1 VSDSPKGNELC
12 AKCSYTYDGH
22 IGNTGCL
29 YPCWTPSGRYRAV
42 PPSPSGQPPRPMR
55 CLDGLHQFTAPAT
68 VCQCGKRTLAPYSPP
83 TGSDTR
89 TLCAV
94 CGIWQ
99 CLARHGGGTCHAV
112 NGPADVSC
120 GACYANRPTIKPDL
134 TVASEEPPACR
145 QRAAS
150 LHPRLGLSYACVLTA
165 GHNGECAPGGTCY
178 EHGPYI
184 GKPRTTPLCPKC
196 PTPSLTL
203 AEEPLPKRL
212 GKSWQWPTPEE
223 LVDWEAKITQRHTRA
238 ISPGNQLLL
247 IRAVRGQRKVIEKL
261 TKLLAQATP

>member
-1 VSDSPKGNELC
+1 VSDTPKGNELC

-42 PPSPSGQPPRPMR
+42 PPSPSGEPLATCDCASCSPTRPYKYVSTCCPR
-55 CLDGLHQFTAPAT
+55 GLTHGALCICGTAT
-68 VCQCGKRTLAPYSPP
+68 V
-83 TGSDTR
+83 
-89 TLCAV
+89 
-94 CGIWQ
+94 
-99 CLARHGGGTCHAV
+99 
-112 NGPADVSC
+112 
-120 GACYANRPTIKPDL
+120 KPDL
-134 TVASEEPPACR
+134 TVASEEPPGCR